1 EFHRDLLESLR
12 QPLEDGT
19 VTVSRARG
27 TYTYPARFILVAAM
41 NPCPCGYATH
51 PNKQCACS
59 SYQIRRY
66 QRKISGPLLDRI
78 DLHVEVPQ
86 VKYEKLSPT
95 YVGVAEESEAV
106 RKRVEGAR
114 KIQRE
119 RFGQTNSEMGI
130 PEIKKYCKTDD
141 AGESLLR
148 NAVDKMN
155 LSARGYH
162 RILKL
167 ARTIADLAEQKS
179 IAQDHIAEA
188 LQYRQKEMD
197 WEY

>member
-1 EFHRDLLESLR
+1 MR
-12 QPLEDGT
+12 QPIEDGII
-19 VTVSRARG
+19 TVSRARG
-27 TYTYPARFILVAAM
+27 SYTYPAQFILIAAM

-51 PNKQCACS
+51 PNKACVCS
-59 SYQIRRY
+59 SVQIRRY

-86 VKYEKLSPT
+86 VKYEKLASKK
-95 YVGVAEESEAV
+95 VAEDSASI
-106 RKRVEGAR
+106 RRRVEKAR
-114 KIQRE
+114 GIQE
-119 RFGQTNSEMGI
+119 KRFPLTSSGQGIKTNSEMTI
-130 PEIKKYCKTDD
+130 PQIKKYCQIDS
-141 AGESLLR
+141 AGNALLR

-167 ARTIADLAEQKS
+167 ARTIADLSEEEN
-179 IAQDHIAEA
+179 IRRDHIAEA